1 MSIELQ
7 LHEIQEVTSLRKF
20 IKYFNI
26 DIVFDIG
33 ANEGQYATMLRT
45 KVGFKGKILSYE
57 PYSKAFSVLNKRA
70 SGDQNWHT
78 FNDAISDT
86 SGTKKLN
93 LVGSSQMNSL
103 EEPTTA
109 ETKILQSINTKTGT
123 EEVSV
128 KLLDQAYEEACK
140 NLTFA
145 KPLLKLDTQGHDL
158 SILRTSNILENFVG
172 IQTEISFKSLY
183 KGTPKYSETIEYL
196 KEKRFDLTAIFPN
209 NRGHFPYLIEQ
220 DILVFNEKYLDNA

>member
-78 FNDAISDT
+78 FN
-86 SGTKKLN
+86 
-93 LVGSSQMNSL
+93 SL

-158 SILRTSNILENFVG
+158 SILRASNILENFVG

-183 KGTPKYSETIEYL
+183 QGTPKYFETIEYL
-196 KEKRFDLTAIFPN
+196 KENRFDLTAIFPN